1 MQNQAQKDSE
11 STFLIEWRK
20 YMAKRITD
28 STPKQ
33 DGFRM
38 PGEFEK
44 QERIFMLWPE
54 RTDNWRDG
62 AKPVQGAY
70 AAVAE
75 AIAEFE
81 SITMFVSDR
90 QYENCRAT
98 LSDKITVLEMSSN
111 DAWIRDCG
119 PTFLVNAK
127 GERRACDWKF
137 NAWGGLYDGLY
148 FPWDKDDRVAEKVC
162 ELTETDSYRTEDFVL
177 EGGSFHVDGEGT
189 ILTTEMC
196 LLSPGRNPQLKKE
209 EIEEKLKQYLGGV
222 NVLWVKDGIDP
233 EETNG
238 HIDDVAC
245 FIKPGEVACI
255 YTEDTTHPFYK
266 TAKAAY
272 EFLCQAADAKGRKLK
287 VHKLCCPSVP
297 VAIGK
302 DFHIDRTRDAKER
315 LEGELCIASYA
326 NFLIVNGGVIVPQY
340 GDENDGLA
348 LQQIQEMFPERKVV
362 GVYTKEIVYGGGN
375 IHCITQQLPE
385 R

>member
-1 MQNQAQKDSE
+1 
-11 STFLIEWRK
+11 
-20 YMAKRITD
+20 MARRIPD
-28 STPKQ
+28 STPKT

-54 RTDNWRDG
+54 RTDNWRNG
-62 AKPVQGAY
+62 AKPAQRAY

-75 AIAEFE
+75 AISEFE
-81 SITMFVSDR
+81 PVTMFVSDL
-90 QYENCRAT
+90 QYENCRAM
-98 LSDKITVLEMSSN
+98 LPDKITVLEMSSD

-119 PTFLVNAK
+119 PTFLINDK

-162 ELTETDSYRTEDFVL
+162 ELTETDSYRTENFVL
-177 EGGSFHVDGEGT
+177 EGGSFHTDGQGT
-189 ILTTEMC
+189 ILTSEMC
-196 LLSPGRNPQLKKE
+196 LLSKGRNPHLKKE
-209 EIEEKLKQYLGGV
+209 KIEEYLKQYLNGEK
-222 NVLWVKDGIDP
+222 VLWIKDGIDP

-255 YTEDTTHPFYK
+255 YTEDMQHPFYHA
-266 TAKAAY
+266 AKEAY
-272 EFLCQAADAKGRKLK
+272 DFLVRATDAKGRRLK
-287 VHKLCCPSVP
+287 VHKLCCPDVP
-297 VAIGK
+297 ITIGK
-302 DFHIDRTRDAKER
+302 DFAIDITRDAKER
-315 LEGELCIASYA
+315 REGEVCIASYA

-340 GDENDGLA
+340 GDVNDKLA
-348 LQQIQEMFPERKVV
+348 LKQIQEMFPERKVV
-362 GVYTKEIVYGGGN
+362 GVYTREIVYGGGN

>member
-1 MQNQAQKDSE
+1 
-11 STFLIEWRK
+11 
-20 YMAKRITD
+20 MAKRIRE

-62 AKPVQGAY
+62 AKPAQKAY

-81 SITMFVSDR
+81 PVTMFVSDR

-98 LSDKITVLEMSSN
+98 LSDKITVLEMSSD

-119 PTFLVNAK
+119 PTFLINDK

-148 FPWDKDDRVAEKVC
+148 FPWDKDDRVAGKVC
-162 ELTETDSYRTEDFVL
+162 ELTQTDSYRTEDFVL

-196 LLSPGRNPQLKKE
+196 LLSPGRNPHLKKE
-209 EIEEKLKQYLGGV
+209 EIEEKLKQYLGGEK
-222 NVLWVKDGIDP
+222 VLWLKDGIDP

-245 FIKPGEVACI
+245 FIRPGEVVCI
-255 YTEDTTHPFYK
+255 YTEDTSHPFYK
-266 TAKAAY
+266 TAKMAY
-272 EFLCQAADAKGRKLK
+272 NFLCQATDAKGRKLK
-287 VHKLCCPSVP
+287 VHKLCCPAVP
-297 VAIGK
+297 VTIGK
-302 DFHIDRTRDAKER
+302 DFNIDRTRMAKER
-315 LEGELCIASYA
+315 PEGDLCIASYA

-340 GDENDGLA
+340 GDGNDRLA
-348 LQQIQEMFPERKVV
+348 LEQIQEMFPERKAV
-362 GVYTKEIVYGGGN
+362 GVYTREIVYGGGN
-375 IHCITQQLPE
+375 IHCITQQLPAI
-385 R
+385 

>member
-1 MQNQAQKDSE
+1 
-11 STFLIEWRK
+11 
-20 YMAKRITD
+20 MAKRIID
-28 STPKQ
+28 STPKA

-62 AKPVQGAY
+62 AKPAQKAY

-81 SITMFVSDR
+81 PVTMFVSDR
-90 QYENCRAT
+90 QYENCRAV
-98 LSDKITVLEMSSN
+98 LSDKTTVLEMSSD

-119 PTFLVNAK
+119 PTFLVNNK

-148 FPWDKDDRVAEKVC
+148 FPWDKDDRVEEKVC
-162 ELTETDSYRTEDFVL
+162 ELTGTDSYRTEDFVL

-196 LLSPGRNPQLKKE
+196 LLSPGRNPHLKKA
-209 EIEEKLKQYLGGV
+209 EIEEKLKQYLGGET
-222 NVLWVKDGIDP
+222 VLWIKDGIDL

-245 FIKPGEVACI
+245 FVRPGEVACI
-255 YTEDTTHPFYK
+255 YTEDTTHPFYE

-272 EFLCQAADAKGRKLK
+272 DFLCQATDAKGRKLK
-287 VHKLCCPSVP
+287 VHKPCCPAVP
-297 VAIGK
+297 VTIGK
-302 DFHIDRTRDAKER
+302 DFNIDRTRDAKAR
-315 LEGELCIASYA
+315 PEGDLCITSYA

-340 GDENDGLA
+340 GDKNDKLA
-348 LQQIQEMFPERKVV
+348 LEQIQAMFPERKAV
-362 GVYTKEIVYGGGN
+362 GVYTREIVYGGGN
-375 IHCITQQLPE
+375 VHCITQQLPAKTLHCL
-385 R
+385 